1 MVDEV
6 IREGREGALI
16 ELTDRLA
23 TVALAPL
30 TRSTLPRWKSWQAKL
45 PASQALKH
53 TTENDA

>member
-1 MVDEV
+1 VVDEV

-53 TTENDA
+53 TT